1 MTAAR
6 VWSCKESYLHINIL
20 EMKTV
25 ILSLVA
31 FLPQL
36 LGQSVVLMS
45 DNVTVVAYLQSEGGT
60 VSRVLCHMALDIVL
74 WTERQSV
81 SLSARYIP
89 GKKNVL
95 VDPTQSS
102 QPVFP
107 TEWSLLPRVFEAICE
122 FFGHPHLKLFTTRAN
137 AKLSL
142 YILPVMNPMIR
153 KQDTIQH
160 RWDHLSAYAVPLFA
174 LLQQVLLR
182 VRLSTGL
189 LSVLVAPLWPQK
201 EWFACLLSML
211 IDEPFEL
218 PQVWNLLVQ
227 PHMRMFH
234 RGLVTLHLHMWK
246 LSSVSY
252 EMWAFLLRL

>member
-36 LGQSVVLMS
+36 LGQSVVPMS

-142 YILPVMNPMIR
+142 YISPVMNPMIR

-160 RWDHLSAYAVPLFA
+160 RWDHSLSLRRSSVCSSSASIVKSAAFNRA
-174 LLQQVLLR
+174 LVSSGGSVVATEGV
-182 VRLSTGL
+182 VRLSF
-189 LSVLVAPLWPQK
+189 VHV
-201 EWFACLLSML
+201 
-211 IDEPFEL
+211 D
-218 PQVWNLLVQ
+218 
-227 PHMRMFH
+227 R
-234 RGLVTLHLHMWK
+234 
-246 LSSVSY
+246 
-252 EMWAFLLRL
+252 